1 MKRREFLT
9 VLGGVAASAPF
20 GARAQER
27 TRRVGMLLA
36 APENDPDTNA
46 LMEMFRRS
54 LETLGWSETRNLRIE
69 RRVASDTPKMRD
81 YATELATLELDVIV
95 TYPTPSTAAIKAV
108 TSGTP
113 IVFVNV
119 ADPIGSGFVDSLAR
133 PGGSITGFIN
143 FESSLGGKWLGLL
156 REIAPNT
163 SRVALL
169 FNPAT
174 AASGAAG
181 GIYLSSAKEAAAQS
195 GAELIVSPVYDDA
208 DIEAVFRTLASGGG
222 VIVNPNVFTSTHVA
236 AIVAAAA
243 KYRVPAIYP
252 ARYYANNGGLLSYG
266 VDVGDLFR
274 GAATYVDRI
283 LRGTRASDLPVQL
296 PTKFELVINVKA
308 AKAIG
313 LDISPSLLVRADE
326 VIE

>member
-1 MKRREFLT
+1 MKRRVFLT

-27 TRRVGMLLA
+27 TRHLGMLLA

-69 RRVASDTPKMRD
+69 RRVASDTPKMRG
-81 YATELATLELDVIV
+81 YATELASLELDVIV

-143 FESSLGGKWLGLL
+143 FESSLGGKWLDLL

-163 SRVALL
+163 SRIALL

-174 AASGAAG
+174 AANGAAG
-181 GIYLSSAKEAAAQS
+181 GIYLSSAKEAATRS

-296 PTKFELVINVKA
+296 PTKFELAINLKT
-308 AKAIG
+308 AKALG
-313 LDISPSLLVRADE
+313 LVVPRTLLARADD